1 MAARTTQLGALV
13 TGRRYLLLTVAATGI
28 AAAGAAQRLR
38 ELPPSDS
45 LASAAQLFAT
55 ELMSSCISAMIVL
68 HFVLVAMYHVF
79 LLLARASLGAL
90 RPLELQQTKETLIPF
105 VLLRC
110 QLLVSTM
117 EPSAHAQRA
126 ELALLVVWLAA
137 LAVLRALLAL
147 TQLRFQHLLTR
158 PMTQLRDL
166 QLLGVVLGVVIAL
179 NLGLAATCSRLG
191 LFFEKIV
198 HVPWFEASLML
209 LKTLELGV
217 QVGFH
222 SLDVSAASYSEQD
235 EEAGSGY
242 SENSEFHLLLLQ
254 TVLCG
259 CYLVQLVLYYLYVI
273 SVDQFR
279 VSLFDLILILNVKNA
294 TVRLLEKVKRVK
306 LYHQV
311 VLDLDHLFPDAT
323 SDELASVADDVCA
336 ICLKS
341 MSSQAKKLRCG
352 HLFHRLCLR
361 QCLQK
366 ASVGDALAGLDP
378 LTRMA
383 NGLGMEGPLP
393 PGVVAAT
400 GGGSAGSTSM
410 RCPICRKQV
419 CGGKSEDISAQPEHR
434 PHQPEAE
441 VDDRQAGVQQQQ
453 IVNANNAPDA
463 PQAQAAPGANAPAP
477 EEVLR
482 FSTAF
487 LSRWV
492 PFPNFSFEI
501 VRHRGERNFEVTQE
515 MLQQIWEV
523 FPQYTLEEIHADL
536 SRTRSVERT
545 MERILNGRL
554 DEQRIALEQRDTDR
568 TDMAANGVLGDAVI
582 DLGEDFRWSLSTL
595 ASALWGSNLPTQTPA
610 PTPVPAA
617 ESATAIPSRDDRD
630 APAFEENEA
639 QAHREMGAEPLL
651 RRLERW
657 RGQRPA

>member
-1 MAARTTQLGALV
+1 MVERSDSARAAQLGELV
-13 TGRRYLLLTVAATGI
+13 TGCRYLLLTVAATSI
-28 AAAGAAQRLR
+28 AAASAAQRLR
-38 ELPPSDS
+38 KLPPSGS
-45 LASAAQLFAT
+45 LSSAMLLFGA
-55 ELMSSCISAMIVL
+55 ELMSSRVSAMIVL
-68 HFVLVAMYHVF
+68 HFFLVAMYHAF
-79 LLLARASLGAL
+79 LLLARVALGAL
-90 RPLELQQTKETLIPF
+90 RPLELQQTKEMLIPF

-117 EPSAHAQRA
+117 EPSGHRM
-126 ELALLVVWLAA
+126 ELGMLVAWLAA

-147 TQLRFQHLLTR
+147 TQARFQHLLTR

-166 QLLGVVLGVVIAL
+166 QRLGAVLSVVIML
-179 NLGLAATCSRLG
+179 NLALAATCSRLG
-191 LFFEKIV
+191 LFSDRIV

-217 QVGFH
+217 QVGFQ
-222 SLDVSAASYSEQD
+222 SLDVRAASFSE
-235 EEAGSGY
+235 EEDTGPGY

-254 TVLCG
+254 TVLSG

-294 TVRLLEKVKRVK
+294 TVRLLDKIKHVK

-323 SDELASVADDVCA
+323 PDELESVADDVCA

-341 MSSQAKKLRCG
+341 MCTQAKKLRCG

-366 ASVGDALAGLDP
+366 ASVSDALAGLDP

-393 PGVVAAT
+393 PTVAAAA
-400 GGGSAGSTSM
+400 GGSSTSSTSM

-419 CGGKSEDISAQPEHR
+419 CGGKCDEMTSAEPEEHHSR
-434 PHQPEAE
+434 QPEAE
-441 VDDRQAGVQQQQ
+441 AVETRQAGQQ
-453 IVNANNAPDA
+453 IANNNVLGE
-463 PQAQAAPGANAPAP
+463 PQAQVPAGPGAAAP

-501 VRHRGERNFEVTQE
+501 VRHRGGTRNFEVTQE

-523 FPQYTLEEIHADL
+523 FPQYTLEEIRADL
-536 SRTRSVERT
+536 TRTRSVERT

-554 DEQRIALEQRDTDR
+554 DEQRLAMEQRNTDR
-568 TDMAANGVLGDAVI
+568 ADMDASGVLGDAVI

-595 ASALWGSNLPTQTPA
+595 ASALWGLNLPARA
-610 PTPVPAA
+610 PVAEAAPVAPRQQAD
-617 ESATAIPSRDDRD
+617 TTGDV
-630 APAFEENEA
+630 APADDETQRQEA
-639 QAHREMGAEPLL
+639 EREPLL

-657 RGQRPA
+657 RGERPA

>member
-1 MAARTTQLGALV
+1 MERSNSARAAQLGELV
-13 TGRRYLLLTVAATGI
+13 TGRRYFLLTLAATGI
-28 AAAGAAQRLR
+28 AAAIAAQRLR
-38 ELPPSDS
+38 ESPTPDPR
-45 LASAAQLFAT
+45 ASGIQLFIV
-55 ELMSSCISAMIVL
+55 ELMSSRISAMIIL
-68 HFVLVAMYHVF
+68 HFFLVAMYHAF
-79 LLLARASLGAL
+79 LLLARAALGAL

-117 EPSAHAQRA
+117 EPSGHRM
-126 ELALLVVWLAA
+126 ELGMLVVWLAA

-147 TQLRFQHLLTR
+147 TQARFQHLLTR

-166 QLLGVVLGVVIAL
+166 QRLGAVLVGVIVL
-179 NLGLAATCSRLG
+179 NLALAATCSRLR
-191 LFFEKIV
+191 LFSNRIV

-217 QVGFH
+217 QVGFQ
-222 SLDVSAASYSEQD
+222 SLDVRAASLSE
-235 EEAGSGY
+235 EEDSGY

-254 TVLCG
+254 TVLSG

-294 TVRLLEKVKRVK
+294 TMRLLDKIKHVK
-306 LYHQV
+306 LYQRV
-311 VLDLDHLFPDAT
+311 VLDLDQLFPDAT
-323 SDELASVADDVCA
+323 ADELESVADDVCA

-341 MSSQAKKLRCG
+341 MSTQAKKLRCG

-366 ASVGDALAGLDP
+366 ASVSDALAGLDP

-393 PGVVAAT
+393 PAAS
-400 GGGSAGSTSM
+400 GSSASSTSM

-419 CGGKSEDISAQPEHR
+419 CGGRCDEMTSAEPEHPR
-434 PHQPEAE
+434 PQQPEAE
-441 VDDRQAGVQQQQ
+441 AAAPQTEQQQVA
-453 IVNANNAPDA
+453 INNVQGEL
-463 PQAQAAPGANAPAP
+463 QAQPAAAPGAAAP

-501 VRHRGERNFEVTQE
+501 VRHRGGMRNFEVTQE

-523 FPQYTLEEIHADL
+523 FPQYTLEEIRADL
-536 SRTRSVERT
+536 TRTRSAERT

-554 DEQRIALEQRDTDR
+554 DEQRLAMEQRDADR
-568 TDMAANGVLGDAVI
+568 ADMDATGVLGDAVI
-582 DLGEDFRWSLSTL
+582 DLGEDFRWSLSIL
-595 ASALWGSNLPTQTPA
+595 ASALWGSNARAPTPA
-610 PTPVPAA
+610 PVPAPVIEAAEPTTDATPVVGESQRQDRGEA
-617 ESATAIPSRDDRD
+617 ES
-630 APAFEENEA
+630 
-639 QAHREMGAEPLL
+639 EPLL

-657 RGQRPA
+657 RGGRPA

>member
-1 MAARTTQLGALV
+1 M
-13 TGRRYLLLTVAATGI
+13 
-28 AAAGAAQRLR
+28 
-38 ELPPSDS
+38 
-45 LASAAQLFAT
+45 
-55 ELMSSCISAMIVL
+55 
-68 HFVLVAMYHVF
+68 HFFLVAMYHLF
-79 LLLARASLGAL
+79 LLLAHAAIGAL
-90 RPLELQQTKETLIPF
+90 QPRELQLTKETLIPF

-117 EPSAHAQRA
+117 EPLVHGQRG
-126 ELALLVVWLAA
+126 ELGLLVVWLAA

-147 TQLRFQHLLTR
+147 AQARFQHLLTR
-158 PMTQLRDL
+158 PMTRLWDL
-166 QLLGVVLGVVIAL
+166 QRLGAVLGAVVVL
-179 NLGLAATCSRLG
+179 NLALAAACSRLN
-191 LFFEKIV
+191 LFSDRIV

-222 SLDVSAASYSEQD
+222 SLDVSAASISEQD
-235 EEAGSGY
+235 EDTSSGY

-294 TVRLLEKVKRVK
+294 TMRLLEKVKHVK

-323 SDELASVADDVCA
+323 PDELENVADDVCA

-341 MSSQAKKLRCG
+341 MSTQAKKLRCG

-366 ASVGDALAGLDP
+366 ASVSNALAGLDP

-383 NGLGMEGPLP
+383 NGLGVEGPLP
-393 PGVVAAT
+393 PAVAAAA
-400 GGGSAGSTSM
+400 GGAPVNSTSM

-419 CGGKSEDISAQPEHR
+419 CGRKCDEMTPAQPDERHPR
-434 PHQPEAE
+434 QPEAE
-441 VDDRQAGVQQQQ
+441 AEARQEGEQPQQRETA
-453 IVNANNAPDA
+453 VVNNAQGEA
-463 PQAQAAPGANAPAP
+463 QTQAQGPAVAGANAAAP

-482 FSTAF
+482 FTAF

-501 VRHRGERNFEVTQE
+501 VRHRGGERNFEVTQE

-554 DEQRIALEQRDTDR
+554 DEQRVAMEQRNTDR
-568 TDMAANGVLGDAVI
+568 ADMAANGVLGDAVI

-595 ASALWGSNLPTQTPA
+595 ASALWGSNT
-610 PTPVPAA
+610 PTPSPPVVAQTEAEIPRPDARPNEDVPTRAA
-617 ESATAIPSRDDRD
+617 SNG
-630 APAFEENEA
+630 ENEA
-639 QAHREMGAEPLL
+639 QDRAEANTEPLL

>member
-1 MAARTTQLGALV
+1 
-13 TGRRYLLLTVAATGI
+13 
-28 AAAGAAQRLR
+28 
-38 ELPPSDS
+38 
-45 LASAAQLFAT
+45 
-55 ELMSSCISAMIVL
+55 
-68 HFVLVAMYHVF
+68 MYHVF
-79 LLLARASLGAL
+79 LLLARAALGTL

-117 EPSAHAQRA
+117 VPAVHGQRA
-126 ELALLVVWLAA
+126 ELAMLVVWLAA

-147 TQLRFQHLLTR
+147 AQARFQHLLTR

-166 QLLGVVLGVVIAL
+166 QLLGAVLGGVIAL

-191 LFFEKIV
+191 LFSERIV

-222 SLDVSAASYSEQD
+222 SLDVSGASYSEQE
-235 EEAGSGY
+235 EEAGSAY

-254 TVLCG
+254 TVLSG

-294 TVRLLEKVKRVK
+294 TVRLLEKVKHVK

-323 SDELASVADDVCA
+323 PDELASVADDVCA

-341 MSSQAKKLRCG
+341 MSTQAKKLRCG

-366 ASVGDALAGLDP
+366 ASVSDALAGLDP

-393 PGVVAAT
+393 PGVTAT
-400 GGGSAGSTSM
+400 AEGGSAGSTSM

-419 CGGKSEDISAQPEHR
+419 CGGKCEDNSAQPEEHR
-434 PHQPEAE
+434 PRQPEAE
-441 VDDRQAGVQQQQ
+441 VDDRQGVAQQQQ
-453 IVNANNAPDA
+453 RVNANNALDP
-463 PQAQAAPGANAPAP
+463 AQTAAGAAAGANAAAP

-482 FSTAF
+482 FSSTF
-487 LSRWV
+487 LRAPSC
-492 PFPNFSFEI
+492 
-501 VRHRGERNFEVTQE
+501 
-515 MLQQIWEV
+515 
-523 FPQYTLEEIHADL
+523 
-536 SRTRSVERT
+536 
-545 MERILNGRL
+545 
-554 DEQRIALEQRDTDR
+554 TD
-568 TDMAANGVLGDAVI
+568 
-582 DLGEDFRWSLSTL
+582 SL
-595 ASALWGSNLPTQTPA
+595 
-610 PTPVPAA
+610 
-617 ESATAIPSRDDRD
+617 
-630 APAFEENEA
+630 
-639 QAHREMGAEPLL
+639 
-651 RRLERW
+651 
-657 RGQRPA
+657 

>member
-1 MAARTTQLGALV
+1 
-13 TGRRYLLLTVAATGI
+13 
-28 AAAGAAQRLR
+28 
-38 ELPPSDS
+38 
-45 LASAAQLFAT
+45 
-55 ELMSSCISAMIVL
+55 
-68 HFVLVAMYHVF
+68 
-79 LLLARASLGAL
+79 
-90 RPLELQQTKETLIPF
+90 
-105 VLLRC
+105 
-110 QLLVSTM
+110 
-117 EPSAHAQRA
+117 
-126 ELALLVVWLAA
+126 
-137 LAVLRALLAL
+137 
-147 TQLRFQHLLTR
+147 
-158 PMTQLRDL
+158 
-166 QLLGVVLGVVIAL
+166 
-179 NLGLAATCSRLG
+179 
-191 LFFEKIV
+191 
-198 HVPWFEASLML
+198 ML

-222 SLDVSAASYSEQD
+222 SLDVSGASYSED
-235 EEAGSGY
+235 EEKGSGY

-254 TVLCG
+254 TVLSG
-259 CYLVQLVLYYLYVI
+259 CYLVLLVLYYLYVI

-294 TVRLLEKVKRVK
+294 TVRLLEKVKHVK

-323 SDELASVADDVCA
+323 PDELASVADDVCA

-341 MSSQAKKLRCG
+341 MSTQAKKLRCG

-366 ASVGDALAGLDP
+366 ASVSDAFAGLDP

-393 PGVVAAT
+393 PGVAAAA
-400 GGGSAGSTSM
+400 GSTAGSTSM

-419 CGGKSEDISAQPEHR
+419 CGGKCEVISTQPEERHPR
-434 PHQPEAE
+434 QPEAE
-441 VDDRQAGVQQQQ
+441 ADNQQQPLM
-453 IVNANNAPDA
+453 NANNASNEPHA
-463 PQAQAAPGANAPAP
+463 RVATGVPAGANANAAAP

-501 VRHRGERNFEVTQE
+501 VRHRGGERNFEVTQE

-536 SRTRSVERT
+536 TRTRSVERT

-554 DEQRIALEQRDTDR
+554 DEQRVAMEQRATDR
-568 TDMAANGVLGDAVI
+568 TDIAENELGGAVV
-582 DLGEDFRWSLSTL
+582 DFGEDFHWSLSTL
-595 ASALWGSNLPTQTPA
+595 VSALWGSNRPAQTPPTFPVARVGGEDTRQGAGSNGDVRTDA
-610 PTPVPAA
+610 PTV
-617 ESATAIPSRDDRD
+617 
-630 APAFEENEA
+630 EEN
-639 QAHREMGAEPLL
+639 QGQREIGTEPLL

-657 RGQRPA
+657 RGQRPAGP

>member
-1 MAARTTQLGALV
+1 MERSHSARVTQLGELV
-13 TGRRYLLLTVAATGI
+13 TGRRYLLLTVLATGI
-28 AAAGAAQRLR
+28 AAASAAQRLR
-38 ELPPSDS
+38 NLPPSES
-45 LASAAQLFAT
+45 LSSATQLFVA
-55 ELMSSCISAMIVL
+55 ELMSSRISAMIVL
-68 HFVLVAMYHVF
+68 HFLLVAMYHAF
-79 LLLARASLGAL
+79 LLLARAALGAL
-90 RPLELQQTKETLIPF
+90 RPLELQLTKETLIPF

-117 EPSAHAQRA
+117 EPGGQRM
-126 ELALLVVWLAA
+126 EIGMLVVWLAA

-147 TQLRFQHLLTR
+147 TQARFQHLLTR
-158 PMTQLRDL
+158 PMTQLGDL
-166 QLLGVVLGVVIAL
+166 QRLGAVLGGVILL
-179 NLGLAATCSRLG
+179 NLGLAATCSRLS
-191 LFFEKIV
+191 LFSDRIV

-217 QVGFH
+217 QVGFQ
-222 SLDVSAASYSEQD
+222 SLDVRAASFSEED
-235 EEAGSGY
+235 DSGPGY

-254 TVLCG
+254 TVLSG

-294 TVRLLEKVKRVK
+294 TVRLLDKIKHVK

-323 SDELASVADDVCA
+323 SDELESVADDVCA

-341 MSSQAKKLRCG
+341 MPTQAKKLRCG

-366 ASVGDALAGLDP
+366 ASVSDAIAGLDP

-393 PGVVAAT
+393 PAA
-400 GGGSAGSTSM
+400 GGSSSSSTSM

-419 CGGKSEDISAQPEHR
+419 CGGKCDEMTSVEPEQHHTR
-434 PHQPEAE
+434 QPEAE
-441 VDDRQAGVQQQQ
+441 AAETPQAGQQLAIPQQQ
-453 IVNANNAPDA
+453 
-463 PQAQAAPGANAPAP
+463 PQAQPAAGPGAAAP

-501 VRHRGERNFEVTQE
+501 VRHRGVRNFEVTQE

-523 FPQYTLEEIHADL
+523 FPQYTPEEIRADL
-536 SRTRSVERT
+536 TRTRSVERT

-554 DEQRIALEQRDTDR
+554 DEQRLAMEQRNTDR
-568 TDMAANGVLGDAVI
+568 ADMDAGGVLGDAVI

-595 ASALWGSNLPTQTPA
+595 ASALWGSNVQARA
-610 PTPVPAA
+610 PTPVTEAA
-617 ESATAIPSRDDRD
+617 SALPRQQATNV
-630 APAFEENEA
+630 APVDENLRHERGEA
-639 QAHREMGAEPLL
+639 EREPLL
-651 RRLERW
+651 HRLERW